1 MNNKLYY
8 TVESVLA
15 ELAWLICH
23 NAKLSPRIVNFYKE
37 LQNMHQNSEFDIYIK
52 QYDLNPDELTEDLKE
67 EYYNILDIFLEDL
80 IQEASETNVK

>member
-1 MNNKLYY
+1 
-8 TVESVLA
+8 
-15 ELAWLICH
+15 
-23 NAKLSPRIVNFYKE
+23 
-37 LQNMHQNSEFDIYIK
+37 MHQNSEFDIYIK

>member
-1 MNNKLYY
+1 MNQKLYY
-8 TVESVLA
+8 TIESILA
-15 ELAWLICH
+15 ELKWLIFH